1 MRQWLGNFVGYDTRF
16 FPKVSPMLGFS
27 FSFSFAAGERY
38 VVLDG
43 DGKEGKKE
51 GRKEERKEGRKRK
64 RRKGGRKEGRKEG
77 REEGR
82 RKEGRRKGKRRKE
95 GRKKGREEGRGG
107 ANSLRTAS
115 PGGSETACWTEGKPW
130 K

>member
-82 RKEGRRKGKRRKE
+82 KGGSKRRCK
-95 GRKKGREEGRGG
+95 
-107 ANSLRTAS
+107 
-115 PGGSETACWTEGKPW
+115 
-130 K
+130 

>member
-51 GRKEERKEGRKRK
+51 GRKEGRTMC
-64 RRKGGRKEGRKEG
+64 
-77 REEGR
+77 
-82 RKEGRRKGKRRKE
+82 
-95 GRKKGREEGRGG
+95 
-107 ANSLRTAS
+107 AVNTCSLQPPRA
-115 PGGSETACWTEGKPW
+115 ACKVLLSC
-130 K
+130 

>member
-51 GRKEERKEGRKRK
+51 GRKEERKGGRGREGREEGRK
-64 RRKGGRKEGRKEG
+64 GGRKEG

-82 RKEGRRKGKRRKE
+82 KGGSKRRCK
-95 GRKKGREEGRGG
+95 
-107 ANSLRTAS
+107 
-115 PGGSETACWTEGKPW
+115 
-130 K
+130 

>member
-1 MRQWLGNFVGYDTRF
+1 MRQRLGNFVGYDTRF

-43 DGKEGKKE
+43 DGKEG
-51 GRKEERKEGRKRK
+51 RKEERKEGRKRK

-77 REEGR
+77 RKGG
-82 RKEGRRKGKRRKE
+82 RKEGRKGKRRKE

-115 PGGSETACWTEGKPW
+115 PGGSETAC
-130 K
+130 